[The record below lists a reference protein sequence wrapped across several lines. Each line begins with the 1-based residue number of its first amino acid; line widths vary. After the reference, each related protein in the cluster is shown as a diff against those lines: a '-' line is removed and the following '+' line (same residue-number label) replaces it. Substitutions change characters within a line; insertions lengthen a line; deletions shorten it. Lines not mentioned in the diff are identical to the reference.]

1 MSEVK
6 HSPLLWK
13 IDDNGS
19 VVDSSGRSVVV
30 AGFAYQTGY
39 APRECTGRINDRFIV
54 SAVNAHAA
62 VEAMAQALEKAR
74 PILESELQSMCESYC
89 PPCKEGDVF
98 DYSKLKQP
106 ELGWITA
113 TEEALDNTDAALD
126 AYRAT
131 QNKDVRG

>member
-1 MSEVK
+1 MNSQHVGEGGKHYAHTLELREDGRVRCLTCDRTLGWKTVEVAWPENSIQPDTRAS
-6 HSPLLWK
+6 HPS
-13 IDDNGS
+13 
-19 VVDSSGRSVVV
+19 
-30 AGFAYQTGY
+30 
-39 APRECTGRINDRFIV
+39 
-54 SAVNAHAA
+54 HAA

-74 PILESELQSMCESYC
+74 PILESELQSMCKSYC

-131 QNKDVRG
+131 QKVRP

>member
-1 MSEVK
+1 HPS
-6 HSPLLWK
+6 
-13 IDDNGS
+13 
-19 VVDSSGRSVVV
+19 
-30 AGFAYQTGY
+30 
-39 APRECTGRINDRFIV
+39 
-54 SAVNAHAA
+54 HAA

-74 PILESELQSMCESYC
+74 PILESELQSMCKSYC

-131 QNKDVRG
+131 QKVRP